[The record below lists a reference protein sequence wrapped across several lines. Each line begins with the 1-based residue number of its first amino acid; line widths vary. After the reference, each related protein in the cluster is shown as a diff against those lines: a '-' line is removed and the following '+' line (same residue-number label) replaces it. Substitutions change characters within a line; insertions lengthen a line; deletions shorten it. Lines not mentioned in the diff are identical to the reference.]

1 MKSMSCVILSFGMG
15 LAICKGMER
24 NINREGM
31 TMTTL
36 EMQAEALQRATNQTS
51 VANYASIYHG
61 FIEKGIPEAEI
72 QPRVN
77 VFTFNAWKALG
88 RSVRKGEH
96 GVKVITYVT
105 TKSKVDD
112 ETGEEKG
119 GGRIPWTTTVFHV
132 SQTEP
137 AR

>member
-96 GVKVITYVT
+96 GVKVFTFIST
-105 TKSKVDD
+105 TRTVEGAD
-112 ETGEEKG
+112 GEQKQV
-119 GGRIPWTTTVFHV
+119 GGRVARTTTVFHV
-132 SQTEP
+132 SQTE
-137 AR
+137 AK